1 MRYYLLT
8 VWCLLPLLLFAQS
21 EEDNMVIDN
30 QICTYTFKQQKY
42 NVIVEEKQEIT
53 YSCFKNVTPVMF
65 YRFYNLDSEITK
77 IKVKG
82 VKASAPRYETYTKEN
97 IFYDDTKVCYLNLNF
112 SRKDETGTVT
122 YEKRYT
128 DLYKFSGV
136 NVLENHFVRNKIVQI
151 VVPRGLQL
159 RIIENNFGKGIVKSK
174 SVDPQ
179 SGDTL
184 YRFRMHNLGA
194 WKYEE
199 NMPDFMTTVPNI
211 QIIRGQRTF
220 EQMYRWCSMQARLAN
235 NDDAVVAALAKD
247 ITKDCQT
254 DAEKIN
260 ALLHWVQNNI
270 RYVAIEYGIHG
281 FKPDE
286 AQGVIRKK
294 YGDCKGMSNLLK
306 CLLMAE
312 GFDARLVW
320 INTTD
325 AGREWTLPI
334 PSADHMICALKYE
347 GTYHFLDP
355 TVQFMPFG
363 EIGYSVQGKMG
374 MVEDGDTYQLIRT
387 PSFPPSHNR
396 EQLVTNY
403 VLDRGRLVGQ
413 SALSF
418 RGESRYEM
426 AYAIQYTDKADVDR
440 HLRSYLVRNNP
451 ADSVTDVR
459 ASGVTADSKELLIA
473 YKETRPSCVQSWND
487 ELYLSLDVFK
497 DLGSLTIDTLKRKND
512 WVFPYSQNYVR
523 IVNLVVPK
531 GYGVKE
537 VPPNVTIE
545 TKNYQFSIRYDVQK
559 DTIAYR
565 KELIIQDPYLS
576 KSDFGEWNA
585 AVSRLKNAYLKQIT
599 LKKN

>member
-1 MRYYLLT
+1 MRYYFLA
-8 VWCLLPLLLFAQS
+8 VCCLLPLLLFAQS

-30 QICTYTFKQQKY
+30 QICTYRFKQDKDR
-42 NVIVEEKQEIT
+42 VAVEEKQEVT
-53 YSCFKNVTPVMF
+53 YSCFKNVSSVVF

-122 YEKRYT
+122 YEKQYT

-159 RIIENNFGKGIVKSK
+159 RIIENNFNSGILKSK
-174 SVDPQ
+174 SVDTQ

-184 YRFRMHNLGA
+184 YSFRMHNLGA

-199 NMPDFMTTVPNI
+199 NMPDFMTTVPYI
-211 QIIRGQRTF
+211 QIIPGQRTF
-220 EQMYRWCSMQARLAN
+220 EQMYRWCSEQARLAN

-254 DAEKIN
+254 DAAKIN

-306 CLLMAE
+306 CLLIAE

-325 AGREWTLPI
+325 AGKEWTLPI

-355 TVQFMPFG
+355 TVQFMPLG
-363 EIGYSVQGKMG
+363 EIGYSVQGKMA

-512 WVFPYSQNYVR
+512 WVFPYSQHYVR
-523 IVNLVVPK
+523 TVNLVVPK

-565 KELIIQDPYLS
+565 KELVIQDPYLS